1 MGRPWRSLM
10 ARMTVSTSP
19 SLICRTSCSRV
30 SFAERPL
37 ARRVCPL
44 VRSVRRPVRR
54 AAGVTVLRAMGR
66 SSSLLQADED
76 VLDFGVALQG
86 VHAQL
91 PTDAAALVAA
101 KGRLLVHT
109 PAAVD
114 ADHARAD
121 RFGHP
126 ERPPD
131 IAGPERTRE
140 AIGAVVD
147 HGQQVGL

>member
-1 MGRPWRSLM
+1 MGRPWRCVM
-10 ARMTVSTSP
+10 ARMTLSTSS
-19 SLICRTSCSRV
+19 SLICRTSCS
-30 SFAERPL
+30 SDSLAECPWV
-37 ARRVCPL
+37 RRVCPL
-44 VRSVRRPVRR
+44 VRSVRRVARR
-54 AAGVTVLRAMGR
+54 SAGVTVLRAMGR

-76 VLDFGVALQG
+76 VLDFGVQLQR

-91 PTDAAALVAA
+91 PADTAALVAA

-109 PAAVD
+109 AAAVD

-140 AIGAVVD
+140 AIGA
-147 HGQQVGL
+147 